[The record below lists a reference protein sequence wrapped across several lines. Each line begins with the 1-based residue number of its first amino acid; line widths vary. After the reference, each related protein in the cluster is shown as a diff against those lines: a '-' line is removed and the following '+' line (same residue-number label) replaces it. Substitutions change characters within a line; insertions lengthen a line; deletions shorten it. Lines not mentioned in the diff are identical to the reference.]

1 MKSVRLMPS
10 LLAVIVLAASC
21 TSAALGEDDQDVE
34 RRILKHLDAG
44 EFPAAHALAQQL
56 GPNMR
61 DIAMMRMARAQRSSG
76 ARMGWANTVNGMGG
90 NGVGS
95 GLGAV
100 PQLFAGQAD
109 GFAGQAPD
117 FGAPAP
123 LAGGAT
129 AADFND
135 LMDLIKKT
143 TGTPKPGW
151 VDDGGVGTV
160 EPFPGGV
167 FVDAAGELRRTTFVD
182 RASRS
187 SRNLVRATSGNRD
200 VRKHSELRKVSLTRL
215 ERELQLRRMLG
226 QPADDIMRN
235 LAGLTR
241 IKYLMVY
248 PDSQDIVIAGP
259 AADWQPDA
267 EGRIVGVH
275 DQRPTLQLDDLIVV
289 LRNACLQEGAFGC
302 SIEPREENLAQLKA
316 FLANSTGSLK
326 PGQRDAWVEKL
337 RSLAGTQDI
346 RVFGIDPRT
355 RVAHLMVEADYRM
368 KLVGMG
374 LEDGT
379 LGVTSYLASLELD
392 KNGKLPPM
400 EVLRWWFTLNL
411 DSIKVSG
418 EHDVFELQGKTVKV
432 LSENQLLSE
441 QGKRLATGKAQE
453 ENAQFAASF
462 TAHFDAMARKYP
474 VYADLQNIFDM
485 AAVAALIKSQDL
497 QSQAHWQF
505 SHLLHAENC
514 PIALGPAPAEVE
526 SIVNHRVIGGT
537 QVVAGVSG
545 GVAVNARKTV
555 ESAKLKVDTYDV
567 LKAERNG
574 NVPRNLHEN
583 AWWWD

>member
-1 MKSVRLMPS
+1 MKSERMS
-10 LLAVIVLAASC
+10 RGLLAIVVLAATC
-21 TSAALGEDDQDVE
+21 ISAAFSGDDEAVE
-34 RRILKHLDAG
+34 RRIVEHLDAG

-61 DIAMMRMARAQRSSG
+61 DIAMLRMARAQRNSG
-76 ARMGWANTVNGMGG
+76 ANLGWANTVNGMAG
-90 NGVGS
+90 NGFGS

-100 PQLFAGQAD
+100 PQLFAGQAN
-109 GFAGQAPD
+109 GFAGQSPD
-117 FGAPAP
+117 FGTPAP
-123 LAGGAT
+123 LAGGAS
-129 AADFND
+129 AADFTS

-160 EPFPGGV
+160 EQFPAGV

-182 RASRS
+182 QGSRN
-187 SRNLVRATSGNRD
+187 SRNLMRATSGNRD
-200 VRKHSELRKVSLTRL
+200 VRNYSELRKVSLPRL
-215 ERELQLRRMLG
+215 ERELRLRRLLG

-241 IKYLMVY
+241 IKYLLVY

-259 AADWQPDA
+259 ASEWLPDS
-267 EGRIVGVH
+267 EGRLVGAH
-275 DQRPTLQLDDLIVV
+275 DQRPTLQLDDLIVL
-289 LRNACLQEGAFGC
+289 LRNACVQEGAFGC
-302 SIEPREENLAQLKA
+302 SIEPREENLAQLQS
-316 FLANSTGSLK
+316 FLANSSGSLK

-346 RVFGIDPRT
+346 RIFGIDPRT
-355 RVAHLMVEADYRM
+355 RVAHLIVEADYRM

-379 LGVTSYLASLELD
+379 LGVKSYLASLELD

-400 EVLRWWFTLNL
+400 DVLRWWFTLNL
-411 DSIKVSG
+411 DSIKVSS

-441 QGKRLATGKAQE
+441 QGKRQATGKSE
-453 ENAQFAASF
+453 ENNAQFAASF
-462 TAHFDAMARKYP
+462 TAHYDAMARKYP
-474 VYADLQNIFDM
+474 VYADLQNVFDM
-485 AAVAALIKSQDL
+485 AAVAALIHSQDL
-497 QSQAHWQF
+497 QSQANWQF
-505 SHLLHAENC
+505 SYLLNGESC
-514 PIALGPAPAEVE
+514 PVALGPAPTVVD

-545 GVAVNARKTV
+545 GVSVNARKAV
-555 ESAKLKVDTYDV
+555 DSAKMKVDTYDV

-574 NVPRNLHEN
+574 NLPRNLHEN